1 MSIAQ
6 ASAAPA
12 WRTPALILL
21 AGAAISF
28 IGFGPRSVFG
38 FFLQPI
44 SNEFGWG
51 RNVFALSFALQQLF
65 WGIGQPF
72 AGAIADRFG
81 ASRVLIGGAL
91 LYLAGLLLMTVS
103 SEPALMHITAGVMI
117 GFALAGCS
125 FNVVLGAF
133 AKLLPPEKRGLG
145 LGLGTAAGS
154 FGQFVCSP
162 FAPMLVDALGWKG
175 TLYVLAAATLII
187 VPLAYVLWTAPAE
200 PGKFSARSPGP
211 LVADGCAEGSARA
224 SVLCAAGSW
233 LLHLRLP
240 ARLHHG
246 SPAAV
251 SRRPRPR
258 SVGRRHH
265 ARRDRT
271 DEHRRLAGVG
281 LDDEPLSAALHARHH
296 LCAAIRSSSSPS
308 CWRR

>member
-12 WRTPALILL
+12 WRTPAPDS
-21 AGAAISF
+21 ARRRAISF

-162 FAPMLVDALGWKG
+162 FAPDAGRRAGLEGNALRAGGGDADHRAAGLCALDGPGGTRQVRRAGGVDAG
-175 TLYVLAAATLII
+175 TGLAD
-187 VPLAYVLWTAPAE
+187 PAPGVRLRSE
-200 PGKFSARSPGP
+200 CGPDHGTRPGRSP
-211 LVADGCAEGSARA
+211 R
-224 SVLCAAGSW
+224 
-233 LLHLRLP
+233 
-240 ARLHHG
+240 
-246 SPAAV
+246 
-251 SRRPRPR
+251 
-258 SVGRRHH
+258 
-265 ARRDRT
+265 
-271 DEHRRLAGVG
+271 
-281 LDDEPLSAALHARHH
+281 
-296 LCAAIRSSSSPS
+296 PS
-308 CWRR
+308 C